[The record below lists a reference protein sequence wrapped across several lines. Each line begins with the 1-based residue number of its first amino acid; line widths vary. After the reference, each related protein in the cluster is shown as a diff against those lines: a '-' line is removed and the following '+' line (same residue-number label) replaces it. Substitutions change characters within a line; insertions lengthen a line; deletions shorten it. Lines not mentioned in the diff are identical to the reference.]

1 MKVLVTGKI
10 NETAGRIIE
19 QTAQVDFL
27 PTMTEE
33 ELIKIIP
40 QYDAMM
46 VRSQTKVTA
55 KIIEAGTNLKI
66 IGRAGVG
73 VDNIDVEAATQKGI
87 IVVNSPD
94 GNTMQPLSTP

>member
-1 MKVLVTGKI
+1 MKVLVTDKI

-73 VDNIDVEAATQKGI
+73 VGTGTRIGGKRNGSARDPCGCA
-87 IVVNSPD
+87 
-94 GNTMQPLSTP
+94 